1 MKKILPIF
9 VLFLFFLVGCQKDNK
24 RLNAIPPAHLFGT
37 VTKIAEKENQVTVQL
52 TEVSKSEKQKKGD
65 EVVFDL
71 SDLKVVDLAH
81 PKRKATVSEITTEL
95 KKFKLGATVEYYFAD
110 EKLKH
115 ATFEKIIQG
124 NIFITD

>member
-52 TEVSKSEKQKKGD
+52 TEVSKSEKQKK
-65 EVVFDL
+65 EM
-71 SDLKVVDLAH
+71 
-81 PKRKATVSEITTEL
+81 R
-95 KKFKLGATVEYYFAD
+95 
-110 EKLKH
+110 
-115 ATFEKIIQG
+115 
-124 NIFITD
+124 